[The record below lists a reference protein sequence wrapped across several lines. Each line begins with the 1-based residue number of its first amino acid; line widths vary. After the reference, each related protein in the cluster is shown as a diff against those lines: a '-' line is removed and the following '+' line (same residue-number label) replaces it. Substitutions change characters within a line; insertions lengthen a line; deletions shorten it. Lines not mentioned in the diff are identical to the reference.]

1 MKVGYFKSLSL
12 LCLITLVSACATADV
27 TPTFQASDRLPRP
40 DRLLVYDFAV
50 TPGESDIAYGA
61 DTRTV
66 GARTDLQPEM
76 QLAKTFAAAVTKHA
90 VEELRSRNIQAFA
103 ASEAAPPGEN
113 LDTALIKGRFLRMS
127 ESDRTMITGFAIA
140 DGQVRTKIQVWQG
153 SGLQA
158 TVVAEAETSTA
169 TSLRPGTANTPA
181 TIDADAKRTAA
192 QIADRIVD
200 YYNRRG
206 WLK

>member
-12 LCLITLVSACATADV
+12 LWLITLVSACASSDV

-66 GARTDLQPEM
+66 GAQTDLQPEI

-169 TSLRPGTANTPA
+169 TSLRPGTANTSA
-181 TIDADAKRTAA
+181 IIDGDAKRTAA